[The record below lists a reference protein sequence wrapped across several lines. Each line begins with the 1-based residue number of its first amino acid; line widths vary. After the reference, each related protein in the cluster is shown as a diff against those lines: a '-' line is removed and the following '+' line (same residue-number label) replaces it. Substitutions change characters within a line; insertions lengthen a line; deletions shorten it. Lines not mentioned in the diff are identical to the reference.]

1 MPSFLIDAGATL
13 VCLHGGQAHAVAPNS
28 RVRLS
33 GRPAVVQPGPHTI
46 AGCALPASGGG
57 PCLTAHWLT
66 GALRVKVAGMPVL
79 LRDSVAVCSPTGTGL
94 TALVTQV
101 RVRGE

>member
-1 MPSFLIDAGATL
+1 MPGFLIDAGATL
-13 VCLHGGQAHAVAPNS
+13 VCPHGGQAQAVGPNA

-33 GRPAVVQPGPHTI
+33 GRPLVTQPGTHTI
-46 AGCALPASGGG
+46 VGCALPTSGGG
-57 PCLTAHWLT
+57 PCATAHWVS
-66 GALRVKVAGMPVL
+66 GALRVRAGGKPVL

-94 TALVTQV
+94 AAHLTQV